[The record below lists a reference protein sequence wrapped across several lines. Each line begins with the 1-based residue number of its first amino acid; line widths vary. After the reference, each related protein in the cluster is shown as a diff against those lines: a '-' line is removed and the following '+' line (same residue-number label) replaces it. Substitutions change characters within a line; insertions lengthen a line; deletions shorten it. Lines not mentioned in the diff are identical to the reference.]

1 MARAVTAVAAAA
13 GRGAWRLVMLDR
25 IRPFLFLLACSL
37 AACTAGGAPPGD
49 DDFTDPGDDGDDGDD
64 GVDPIEC
71 ESEVI
76 PPPTTAACAA
86 ATSTCMEACADEA
99 CYESCLAADPAP
111 DACGLC
117 LEDGFLACA
126 NAAGCQTAFDAA
138 MCCYEQCADPESAA
152 CDQSCS
158 ADWSAYEACVE
169 PHDETCSTQVESVCF
184 SST

>member
-1 MARAVTAVAAAA
+1 
-13 GRGAWRLVMLDR
+13 MLDR
-25 IRPFLFLLACSL
+25 IRPFLFLTAFAL
-37 AACTAGGAPPGD
+37 AACTAGGAPGD

-64 GVDPIEC
+64 GGDDGPDPTEC

-86 ATSTCMEACADEA
+86 ATSACIEACEDDA
-99 CYESCLAADPAP
+99 CFETCLAGDPDP
-111 DACGLC
+111 DGCGLC
-117 LEDGFLACA
+117 LEDGYLACA

-158 ADWSAYEACVE
+158 GEWSAYETCTA
-169 PHDETCSTQVESVCF
+169 PHDETCSTQVDTVCF